1 MRYIKYLF
9 PFFTAVILS
18 AFGGQGVSSPV
29 AARSTFKNPFVLP
42 SNGLAASDPS
52 IVFKDGF
59 YYWVRSLGPQG
70 IGIAK
75 ARRLQDIGSVPMK
88 IVYSPAATA
97 FPSKDIWAPEL
108 MYLNNHW
115 YIYYAADDGNNAN
128 HRMFVLSANTQNPQG
143 TWINHGKL
151 TTPDDHWA
159 IDGTV
164 LQKTDGSL
172 YFIWSGWAGAINDRV
187 THLYITPM
195 RDPVT
200 ISSKRVLISTPTY
213 DWEKSL
219 LGMNEMRINE
229 APETIQKNGTINL
242 VFSAAGSWSQ
252 YYKLGLLTNTDG
264 HVLNPRSW
272 VKKSTPIFRQYPAGK
287 VYGVGHN
294 TFTKSPDG
302 VEDWIVYHGMKDPN
316 AGWKGRSMRAQPF
329 TWNADNTPNLGVPD
343 SDGAVRL
350 EPSGSPP
357 ALP

>member
-1 MRYIKYLF
+1 MRYIQRSLLF
-9 PFFTAVILS
+9 FAAILLCVFS
-18 AFGGQGVSSPV
+18 RQVLSSPT
-29 AARSTFKNPFVLP
+29 AARSTFQNPFVQP
-42 SNGLAASDPS
+42 SNGFAACDPS
-52 IVFKDGF
+52 IVFKGGF
-59 YYWVRSLGPQG
+59 YYWARSLGPRG

-75 ARRLQDIGSVPMK
+75 SRRLQNLGSVPMK
-88 IVYSPAATA
+88 IVYSPAGTA
-97 FPSKDIWAPEL
+97 FLSRDIWAPEL

-128 HRMFVLSANTQNPQG
+128 HRMFVLSADTQNPQG
-143 TWINHGKL
+143 TWTNHGKL

-172 YFIWSGWAGAINDRV
+172 YFVWSGWSSAINDR
-187 THLYITPM
+187 TQHLYIAPM

-200 ISSKRVLISTPTY
+200 IGGKRVLISTPTY
-213 DWEKSL
+213 GWEKSL
-219 LGMNEMRINE
+219 LGKNELRINE
-229 APETIQKNGTINL
+229 APEIIQKNGTINL

-264 HVLNPRSW
+264 HVLNPSSW
-272 VKKSTPIFRQYPAGK
+272 VKKPTPIFRQHPSGH

-294 TFTKSPDG
+294 TFTKSPDS

-329 TWNADNTPNLGVPD
+329 TWNANNTPNLGIPD
-343 SDGAVRL
+343 ADGAKRL
-350 EPSGSPP
+350 EPSGSPAVSP
-357 ALP
+357 